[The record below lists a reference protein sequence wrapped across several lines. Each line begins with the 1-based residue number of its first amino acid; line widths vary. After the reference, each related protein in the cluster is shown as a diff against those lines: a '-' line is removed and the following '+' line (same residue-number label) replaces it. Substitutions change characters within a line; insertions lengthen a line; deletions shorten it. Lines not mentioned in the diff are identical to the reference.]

1 VTIAL
6 VLAAFQRSEAVAVVI
21 SNYQRWHGVDEPAVA
36 NEFFISE
43 IRPRKGAEV
52 ITRQRPESASGA
64 LFMTLEDETGHVD
77 ISLSE
82 KIFLRF
88 QNVVRLSP
96 ALRIRGVITADGR
109 ACNVSARSLAPLR
122 FERSLRVDAHDFR

>member
-1 VTIAL
+1 MV
-6 VLAAFQRSEAVAVVI
+6 EVA
-21 SNYQRWHGVDEPAVA
+21 GL
-36 NEFFISE
+36 
-43 IRPRKGAEV
+43 V

-64 LFMTLEDETGHVD
+64 LFMTLEGETGHVD

-109 ACNVSARSLAPLR
+109 ARNVSALSLAPLR
-122 FERSLRVDAHDFR
+122 FERSLPVDAHDFR

>member
-1 VTIAL
+1 MGHYPFNSRACRRNGLLSREPRANRTYPH
-6 VLAAFQRSEAVAVVI
+6 AAEVEPGRMVEVA
-21 SNYQRWHGVDEPAVA
+21 GL
-36 NEFFISE
+36 
-43 IRPRKGAEV
+43 V

-109 ACNVSARSLAPLR
+109 ARNVSALLLAPLR